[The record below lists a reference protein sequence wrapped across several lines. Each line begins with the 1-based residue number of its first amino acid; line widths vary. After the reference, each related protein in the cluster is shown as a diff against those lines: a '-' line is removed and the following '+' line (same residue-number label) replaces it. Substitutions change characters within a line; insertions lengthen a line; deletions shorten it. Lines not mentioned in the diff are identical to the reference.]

1 MYKNNIYKT
10 KIRQKSTKHQNQ
22 KKLKPKLKAEPSLK
36 HILYF
41 LL

>member
-22 KKLKPKLKAEPSLK
+22 KKIKTKTEGRALS
-36 HILYF
+36 
-41 LL
+41 